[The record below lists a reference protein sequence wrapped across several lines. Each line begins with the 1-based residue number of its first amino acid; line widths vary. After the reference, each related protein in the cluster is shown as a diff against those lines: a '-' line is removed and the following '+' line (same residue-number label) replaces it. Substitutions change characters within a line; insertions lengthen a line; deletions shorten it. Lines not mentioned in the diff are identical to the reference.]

1 MRCPSRALN
10 SPRALL
16 LELERNKDTGRCA
29 TLGAEVTGQR
39 QEQLTR
45 TLIVRLLKTHRF
57 LTPILDSEQSTEKN
71 KCTFKFLMATLD
83 PSQEGVH
90 QLEVVLSV
98 LLQER
103 V

>member
-1 MRCPSRALN
+1 MEPQRY
-10 SPRALL
+10 
-16 LELERNKDTGRCA
+16 KDTVRCA
-29 TLGAEVTGQR
+29 TLSARVPRYR
-39 QEQLTR
+39 QEQLTQ

-57 LTPILDSEQSTEKN
+57 LKPILDSEQSTEKN